1 MSEKTWSVAFSKAAL
16 KRLKKTET
24 SVRLRILEHL
34 NQLSVLDD
42 PLRHRDVRSLS
53 GKLEGVYRL
62 RVGKYRVILEVD
74 TASKSIKVM
83 LVEPRGSAY

>member
-1 MSEKTWSVAFSKAAL
+1 M
-16 KRLKKTET
+16 
-24 SVRLRILEHL
+24 
-34 NQLSVLDD
+34 LDD

-62 RVGKYRVILEVD
+62 RVGEYRVILEVD